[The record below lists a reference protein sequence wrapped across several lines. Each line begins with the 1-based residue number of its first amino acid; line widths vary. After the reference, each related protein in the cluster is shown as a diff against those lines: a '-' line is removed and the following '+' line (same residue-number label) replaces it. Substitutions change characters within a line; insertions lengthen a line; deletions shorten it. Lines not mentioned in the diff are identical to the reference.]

1 MCKQGEAK
9 AQPGQHGQSP
19 VSGSSMESTILQQ
32 EQEWGNPKSK
42 SKSSPKNHEV
52 EAGSMAVRLGG
63 IGCIASRV
71 SLPLPANQRP
81 SVLMTSPPGKQG
93 GKWKPH
99 CLLQLLNQSQEDYGN
114 YWDSTT
120 ISP

>member
-81 SVLMTSPPGKQG
+81 SVLTTTHPV
-93 GKWKPH
+93 
-99 CLLQLLNQSQEDYGN
+99 NRVGN
-114 YWDSTT
+114 GNPTVSCSY
-120 ISP
+120 